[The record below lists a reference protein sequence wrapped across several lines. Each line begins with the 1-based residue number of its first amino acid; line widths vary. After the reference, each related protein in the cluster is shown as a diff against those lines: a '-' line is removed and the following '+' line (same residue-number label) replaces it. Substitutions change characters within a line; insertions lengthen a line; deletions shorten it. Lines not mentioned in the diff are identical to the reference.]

1 MNKKINTVLFDL
13 DGTLINTNELII
25 QSFLHT
31 LNHYYPEKYTRETVL
46 PFLGPTLEETFS
58 SIDETRVEEMVQHYR
73 AFNISQHDLLV
84 TEFPYVNETLEA
96 LRDNGIKVGIVTT
109 KVRLVV
115 NKGLDLMKLHDL
127 VDCVITLDDV
137 SQAKPHP
144 EPLQKA
150 MEILQSKPEETIM
163 VGDNHHDIEGG
174 KNAKTFTAGVAWSAK
189 GKAYLEQYHPDYML
203 ETMKDLLDILGIEQT
218 NKK

>member
-31 LNHYYPEKYTRETVL
+31 LNHYYPEKYTREMVL
-46 PFLGPTLEETFS
+46 PFLGPTLTETFTA
-58 SIDETRVEEMVQHYR
+58 IDETRAEEMIQYYR
-73 AFNISQHDLLV
+73 DFNISQHDLLV
-84 TEFPYVNETLEA
+84 TEFPYVNETLVA

-109 KVRLVV
+109 KVRQVV
-115 NKGLDLMKLHDL
+115 NKGLDLMKLHGL
-127 VDCVITLDDV
+127 VDCVITIDDV
-137 SQAKPHP
+137 SQPKPHP
-144 EPLQKA
+144 EPLLKA

-163 VGDNHHDIEGG
+163 VGDNYHDIDGG
-174 KNAKTFTAGVAWSAK
+174 KNAHTYTAGVAWSAK
-189 GKAYLEQYHPDYML
+189 GKAYLEQFHPDYML

-218 NKK
+218 K